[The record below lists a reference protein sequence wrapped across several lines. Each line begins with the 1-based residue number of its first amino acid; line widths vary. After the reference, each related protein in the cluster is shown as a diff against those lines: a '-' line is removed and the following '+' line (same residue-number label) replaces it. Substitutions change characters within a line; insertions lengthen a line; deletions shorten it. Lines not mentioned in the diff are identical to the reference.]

1 MKTAICRQE
10 TDIAAIRQVKGRAPA
25 KTRDAMREREFCALR

>member
-10 TDIAAIRQVKGRAPA
+10 TDIADIRRAKGRAHA